1 MPSVRH
7 TGMSFDPSN
16 YDAMMTYMKTMFE
29 MAESIPDLKGGR
41 LVRVAAVSYTH
52 LTLPTKA

>member
-1 MPSVRH
+1 MPYIRH

-29 MAESIPDLKGGR
+29 MAESMPDLKRGR
-41 LVRVAAVSYTH
+41 LVRVADNRII
-52 LTLPTKA
+52 